1 MLVQE
6 SMIEKARQ
14 ACEQDERVVAAVMYG
29 SFALGEGDAFS
40 DIEFV
45 LFFRDDALPD
55 LDQRAWVA
63 QIAPVELY
71 FADDFGHYTA
81 IFDNLIRGEFHFE
94 PASAMD
100 QVDSWLGSVFFP
112 SLTSSLILDRTGEL
126 TQRLEPLLVPPGDRG
141 AHRRAHAL
149 QMNFTNLMLFGSN
162 VLARGEV
169 ARSLEILS
177 LAHRYLLWMAR
188 LVEGNTAHWPTP
200 ARGLEK
206 EISPAAYARYV
217 ACTAPADPPA
227 LRAAYQSAW
236 AWGRELMEAQA
247 PTYGMAIPQTL
258 AEKLAARLA
267 CS

>member
-6 SMIEKARQ
+6 SMIEKARR

-100 QVDSWLGSVFFP
+100 QVDSWLGSVFFL

-141 AHRRAHAL
+141 AHRRARAL

-162 VLARGEV
+162 VLARSEV

-177 LAHRYLLWMAR
+177 LALPVPALDGAVGRGQHGTLGHPGPRAG
-188 LVEGNTAHWPTP
+188 EGDLTGMLMLATSPVQPPPTP
-200 ARGLEK
+200 
-206 EISPAAYARYV
+206 
-217 ACTAPADPPA
+217 PP
-227 LRAAYQSAW
+227 W
-236 AWGRELMEAQA
+236 EP
-247 PTYGMAIPQTL
+247 PTGWPGPG
-258 AEKLAARLA
+258 AESSWKRRRPPTGWPYPRRWQKSLLPG
-267 CS
+267 